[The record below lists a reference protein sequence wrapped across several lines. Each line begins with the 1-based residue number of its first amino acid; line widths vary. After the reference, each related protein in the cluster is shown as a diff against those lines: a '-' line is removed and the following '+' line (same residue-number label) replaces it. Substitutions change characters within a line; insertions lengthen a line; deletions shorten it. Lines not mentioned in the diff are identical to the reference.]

1 MPVLR
6 EVNIRRRD
14 GHMLPETRATPDMC
28 GRQVDVY
35 PAAEDTPLSV
45 VMLDMS
51 RANESLLRYDVFAVM
66 NSISMCESRLRNRD
80 FPVYLCKW
88 TSGGRRHVG
97 IGLPIRFPTKLH
109 LMFQGLIRAH
119 MEIIEISDGL
129 AIDVGAQPFMLYNH
143 GQLIAYGDPFDGIP
157 ISPDD
162 SVEIRSAEF
171 KAPAPKKA
179 ERFPLP
185 KIRWNAPERHSI
197 ETWQEVRQDIL
208 KFIWSTIGPGT
219 FFSLQREMK
228 EQFGIAVKVLPT
240 SVAGQQGWTSVGW
253 VSRENQDCTV
263 TVYVNKDLPDQL
275 KYVVLA
281 HELAHYAVHFPV
293 LLAGRMIE
301 QVSWLTPHAGCLFR
315 NAYERY
321 LGTGEQLEEQAD
333 LLAVHLLIPPQNS
346 ADAMSRFVSVVGG
359 QAPYGDDRI
368 GADVVTWIQL
378 SDLFPERSS
387 VRYSWHNY
395 NEMVEVAEREI
406 AWARSADA
414 ANDATLY
421 GKMLRAALRRE
432 DPDAKRE
439 SQRVNRVVF
448 DFWEQIDDV
457 SELSAVCGQDH
468 SEVGGLPYLD
478 DRSGHGELL
487 DPISGERENAP
498 RIPLVPASPGRLD
511 GLWVNVLDP
520 RQKPASVAEWRQR
533 YPALAAALYPVQVP
547 PEAPVFGT
555 IAE

>member
-1 MPVLR
+1 
-6 EVNIRRRD
+6 
-14 GHMLPETRATPDMC
+14 MLPETRITRDVS

-35 PAAEDTPLSV
+35 PAAEDTRLSV
-45 VMLDMS
+45 LLLDTR

-88 TSGGRRHVG
+88 TGGGRRRVG
-97 IGLPIRFPTKLH
+97 IGLPSIFPTKLH
-109 LMFQGLIRAH
+109 LMFQGLIRADIG
-119 MEIIEISDGL
+119 IIEIGEGL
-129 AIDVGAQPFMLYNH
+129 AFDVGAQPFMLYNH
-143 GQLIAYGDPFDGIP
+143 GKLIAYGDPFDGIP
-157 ISPDD
+157 ICPDD
-162 SVEIRSAEF
+162 RIEIRSAEF

-179 ERFPLP
+179 GRFPLP
-185 KIRWNAPERHSI
+185 KIRWSAPERHSV
-197 ETWQEVRQDIL
+197 ETWQEIRQDIL
-208 KFIWSTIGPGT
+208 KFIWSTRGPGT
-219 FFSLQREMK
+219 FLSLRREMK

-240 SVAGQQGWTSVGW
+240 SVAGQQGWTSAGW

-263 TVYVNKDLPDQL
+263 TVYVNKDLPDQA

-293 LLAGRMIE
+293 LLAGRITE
-301 QVSWLTPHAGCLFR
+301 QVSWLVPHAGCLFR

-333 LLAVHLLIPPQNS
+333 LLAVHLLVPPRNS
-346 ADAMSRFVSVVGG
+346 AVAMSRFVSVAGG

-368 GADVVTWIQL
+368 SADVVTWIQL
-378 SDLFPERSS
+378 TDLFPERSS

-406 AWARSADA
+406 AWARSPEA

-421 GKMLRAALRRE
+421 GRMLCAALRRE
-432 DPDAKRE
+432 DPDAKRK
-439 SQRVNRVVF
+439 SQRINRAIF

-457 SELSAVCGQDH
+457 SELFAVCGQDH

-478 DRSGHGELL
+478 HRSGHGELL
-487 DPISGERENAP
+487 GPISGERENAP
-498 RIPLVPASPGRLD
+498 RIPLVPASPRRLD
-511 GLWVNVLDP
+511 GPWVNVLDP

-533 YPALAAALYPVQVP
+533 YPAFAVALYPAQVQ
-547 PEAPVFGT
+547 PEAPVLGT